1 MRNSGSNYDSP
12 EYDAPTTSGLQI
24 GDVYY
29 ILFRHKWKILICAV
43 AGLLAAGV
51 MYKLKTPLF
60 VSEAKLLVRY
70 VMEVKSFGP
79 SSGGDYKNPDAM
91 GTSIMNSEMEIL
103 QSFDLAKEVAAAVGP
118 AKILGMTN
126 GSPSPESAAFQ
137 IQGGLNVGT
146 PGHGNVIVVTFSHPD
161 AETTQVVLKQLID
174 SYFKKHAAI
183 HSAFG
188 VVDEALTK
196 KVDDLRQKI
205 AETEERLRNKKSSA
219 KVVSIEDT
227 MKSHLD
233 LMKGIRSEL
242 FQARAELAEKSA
254 SLFRITNSMAAI
266 LATNAQP
273 STNPVAMV
281 PTPAKLDEYR
291 RLVGQL
297 EWFIKREQELTL
309 TLTSSNN
316 LVRDIQKGIL
326 EKQREKVR
334 MELEDPSLVRIP
346 VTPSGVIGTPD
357 PAGALYYSTSSRVIE
372 LHAKIAELT
381 NQWAAV
387 QQEAARVEAVENEIR
402 ELQRQKEVLEV
413 QYKSYATGLEQ
424 SRVNDSVGPG
434 KLPNIAPI
442 QEPTPPGKDFT
453 KLKKKVG
460 MIAAGGLG
468 AGIALAFLIEL
479 FLDQTI
485 RRAKEIQ
492 RKMRLPVFLSIPHLN
507 KLRTNGSLGSQERK
521 ALPGPEPNGS
531 LLPALHSIS
540 ATRPIVQPYCDAL
553 RDRLI
558 HYFQKNNMTHKPKLV
573 AVTGCGDGSGVSTM
587 AAGLAASLSET
598 GDGNVLLVDTNVT
611 EGAAHPFYRGK
622 LACGLN
628 DVLQEDRRGGAQI
641 QDNLYVATASES
653 DGGLIKALPKRFSQ
667 LVPRLKA
674 SDYDYIIFDMPPVT
688 QTSITSK
695 LAGFMDMVLLVVES
709 EKTGQSILSEAADL
723 LRDSRANVATV
734 LNKTRRYVPQWIH
747 REFE

>member
-1 MRNSGSNYDSP
+1 MRNPSSSDMP
-12 EYDAPTTSGLQI
+12 EYEAPTTSGLQI

-29 ILFRHKWKILICAV
+29 TLFRHKWKILICTL
-43 AGLLAAGV
+43 AGLVAAAAL
-51 MYKLKTPLF
+51 YKLKTPLF

-79 SSGGDYKNPDAM
+79 GGGDYKNPDAM
-91 GTSIMNSEMEIL
+91 GTSIINSEMEIL
-103 QSFDLAKEVAAAVGP
+103 QSFDLAREVAQAVGP

-126 GSPSPESAAFQ
+126 GSPSPESAAYQ
-137 IQGGLNVGT
+137 IQGGLNVSN
-146 PGHGNVIVVTFSHPD
+146 PGRGNVILVTFSHPE
-161 AETTQVVLKQLID
+161 AETTQLVLKQLVD
-174 SYFKKHAAI
+174 SYFKKHAEI

-188 VVDEALTK
+188 VVDEQLTK
-196 KVDDLRQKI
+196 KVDSLRQKI
-205 AETEERLRNKKSSA
+205 AETEDKLRKAKSSA

-227 MKSHLD
+227 MKAHLE
-233 LMKGIRSEL
+233 LMRGIRSQE

-254 SLFRITNSMAAI
+254 ALFRITNIVTTAQ
-266 LATNAQP
+266 ATNAVP
-273 STNPVAMV
+273 STNPVAMAT
-281 PTPAKLDEYR
+281 PPAKLEEYR

-297 EWFIKREQELTL
+297 EYFIKREQELSL
-309 TLTSSNN
+309 TLTASNS
-316 LVRDIQKGIL
+316 LVREIQKGIEDKL
-326 EKQREKVR
+326 REKLR
-334 MELEDPSLVRIP
+334 MEQEDPSLVRIP
-346 VTPSGVIGTPD
+346 VTPTGSPGGPD
-357 PAGALYYSTSSRVIE
+357 PTSVLLFATSSRVIE
-372 LHAKIAELT
+372 LNAKISELT
-381 NQWAAV
+381 NQLASVA
-387 QQEAARVEAVENEIR
+387 QEAARVEAFEIEIR
-402 ELQRQKEVLEV
+402 ELQRQKEVEET
-413 QYKSYATGLEQ
+413 QYKSYAAGLEQ

-442 QEPTPPGKDFT
+442 QAPTPPAKDFT
-453 KLKKKVG
+453 RLKKKVG
-460 MIAAGGLG
+460 MVAAGGLG

-479 FLDQTI
+479 FLDQTV

-492 RKMRLPVFLSIPHLN
+492 RKMHLPVFLSIPRLN
-507 KLRTNGSLGSQERK
+507 KPRSNGSLASSELK
-521 ALPGPEPNGS
+521 ALAGPEPNGS
-531 LLPALHSIS
+531 LLPALQSIS
-540 ATRPIVQPYCDAL
+540 ATRPLVQPYCEAL

-611 EGAAHPFYRGK
+611 EGAAVPFYRGK